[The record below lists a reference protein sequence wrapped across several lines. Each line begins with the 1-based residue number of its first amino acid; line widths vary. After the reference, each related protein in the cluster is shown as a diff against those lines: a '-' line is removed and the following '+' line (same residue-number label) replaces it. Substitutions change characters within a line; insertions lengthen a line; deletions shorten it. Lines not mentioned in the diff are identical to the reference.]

1 MDEFQ
6 SDSRKW
12 IKNNHGSTGASNI
25 IYKKK
30 GALRTQK
37 CAHVHPKNI
46 TSGLKFR
53 TRIWNLHCSIPPSL
67 ERRSKCA
74 DKNERSSFFSSRI
87 WL

>member
-30 GALRTQK
+30 GA
-37 CAHVHPKNI
+37 
-46 TSGLKFR
+46 
-53 TRIWNLHCSIPPSL
+53 
-67 ERRSKCA
+67 
-74 DKNERSSFFSSRI
+74 
-87 WL
+87 